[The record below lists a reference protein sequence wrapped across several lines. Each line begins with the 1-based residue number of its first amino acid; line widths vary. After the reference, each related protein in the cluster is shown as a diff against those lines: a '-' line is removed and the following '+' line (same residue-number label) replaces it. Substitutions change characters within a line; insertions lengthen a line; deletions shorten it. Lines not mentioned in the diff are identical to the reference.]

1 MKLKC
6 FFLYLEIWTWLIW
19 SSTSW
24 RVWKLPRLQL
34 CNMVE
39 QQMFISF
46 TTQLIEY
53 FFLFLLCSVCHVS
66 SISTSFSIRRLYWLL
81 IQTLQDKFTVGKKKY
96 INSSFWK
103 RKNFENIRHRQM
115 LSGPLNAFAKFRV
128 YQHICPFRIESQSF
142 CFHMSFDF
150 IAD

>member
-1 MKLKC
+1 MDLTDLKQYFLKSLKATKITTMQHGWAANVH
-6 FFLYLEIWTWLIW
+6 FFYD
-19 SSTSW
+19 SAN
-24 RVWKLPRLQL
+24 RV
-34 CNMVE
+34 
-39 QQMFISF
+39 
-46 TTQLIEY
+46 
-53 FFLFLLCSVCHVS
+53 LFLVS
-66 SISTSFSIRRLYWLL
+66 FVFSLSRFIYLHIFSIRRLYWLL

-115 LSGPLNAFAKFRV
+115 LSGPLNAFTKFRV